1 MEGGLN
7 ASEGNGVS
15 NRRFDEVGLG
25 FAVPEYGLKLG
36 TQLWLD
42 ADLGNNGRLHLS
54 NVSHL
59 GYVRNE
65 FQPRQ
70 TSSHSLRM

>member
-15 NRRFDEVGLG
+15 NRRFDEVGQG
-25 FAVPEYGLKLG
+25 FALPENGLKLG

-42 ADLGNNGRLHLS
+42 ADLGDNG
-54 NVSHL
+54 
-59 GYVRNE
+59 
-65 FQPRQ
+65 
-70 TSSHSLRM
+70 